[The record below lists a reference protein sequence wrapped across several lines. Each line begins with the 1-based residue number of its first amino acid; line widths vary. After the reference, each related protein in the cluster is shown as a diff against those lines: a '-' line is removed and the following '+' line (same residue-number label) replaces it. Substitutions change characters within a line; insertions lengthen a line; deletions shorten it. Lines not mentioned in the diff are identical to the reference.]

1 MTTIFDLPTPSL
13 LIDRERLE
21 SNLAAMADR
30 ARALGVALRPH
41 VKTHKCVEI
50 ARRQV
55 ELGARGITVSTL
67 YEARVFADHG
77 FDDIIWAFPLV
88 LSRLSEVEELSCR
101 IRLGVVVDSRE
112 ALELLAQSGAEVD
125 VWIKVDC
132 GYHRAGVDPRSAA
145 ALDLAR
151 LLLDSSSL
159 RFAGLLSHSGDAY
172 GVVGDE
178 AAREIVESERAQMVD
193 LAERMRAED
202 LRVEGVSVGSTPA
215 MTRAVDLTGIT
226 EARPGNY
233 ALFDYTQVILGS
245 CTPAD
250 CAATVLATV
259 VSTPPDGTRSVVDA
273 GGLALSK
280 EPSPPHAPRTTA
292 GEIYEDYARGVLSPS
307 LRMVSLSQEHGV
319 LSEGRPVGDRV
330 RILPN
335 HSCLAMACFDEC
347 AVVEGDRVV
356 DRWRIHRGRD

>member
-21 SNLAAMADR
+21 SNLSAMAAK

-41 VKTHKCVEI
+41 IKTHKCVEI

-55 ELGARGITVSTL
+55 ELGASGITVSTL

-77 FDDIIWAFPLV
+77 FDDVIWAFPLV
-88 LSRLSEVEELSCR
+88 PSRLPEVEKLSRRL
-101 IRLGVVVDSRE
+101 RLGVVVDSRE
-112 ALELLAQSGAEVD
+112 AVDLLVESDAEVD

-132 GYHRAGVDPRSAA
+132 GYHRAGVDPRSTF

-151 LLLDSSSL
+151 RLLDRPSI

-178 AAREIVESERAQMVD
+178 AAQKIAEAERAQMVD
-193 LAERMRAED
+193 LAERMRGEGVE
-202 LRVEGVSVGSTPA
+202 VEGISVGSTPA
-215 MTRAVDLTGIT
+215 MTRAVDLAGVT

-233 ALFDYTQVILGS
+233 ALFDHTQVILGS

-250 CAATVLATV
+250 CAATVLASV
-259 VSTPPDGTRSVVDA
+259 VSAPPDGTRAVVDA

-280 EPSPPHAPRTTA
+280 EPSHQAAPHPTA
-292 GEIYEDYARGVLSPS
+292 GEIYEDYARSVLSPT
-307 LRMVSLSQEHGV
+307 LRVVSLSQEHGV
-319 LSEGRPVGDRV
+319 LSAGGAVGDKV

-335 HSCLAMACFDEC
+335 HSCLAIACFDEC
-347 AVVEGDRVV
+347 VVVEGDRVV
-356 DRWRIHRGRD
+356 DRWRIHRGR